1 MLVPNTRLFA
11 AGDILTGAMLN
22 QTVTS
27 VSNFILGKPIASL
40 YNTTPTSIATGGA
53 LVLWTTETV
62 DRDNGHSTTTN
73 TDRYTAATPG
83 WYRVNATIYFA
94 ASTAGSIRQANI
106 YKNGAVVTGGT
117 GGVRYTAAAVPNGAI
132 IVNSPTVLVY
142 LNGTTDYVQVYANQD
157 SGAGLNIHNATAGAT
172 SSFVI
177 EWVSL

>member
-1 MLVPNTRLFA
+1 MLIPNTRLFA
-11 AGDILTGAMLN
+11 AGDVLTGAMMN

-27 VSNFILGKPIASL
+27 LGNFMLGKPIAFL
-40 YNTTPTSIATGGA
+40 TRTTTQSIATGGA
-53 LVLWTTETV
+53 LALWTSEVV
-62 DRDNGHSTTTN
+62 DRDNGHSNTTN

-83 WYRVNATIYFA
+83 WYRVTSTIYFA
-94 ASTAGSIRQANI
+94 ASTAGSIRQVLI

-132 IVNSPTVLVY
+132 LTSSPTVFVY

-157 SGAGLNIHNATAGAT
+157 TGAALNIHNATAGAT

-177 EWVSL
+177 EWMSL